1 VVVHQGD
8 PAEEFFLVT
17 SGHGRQF
24 VTTREGRKIL
34 VHWLTAGR
42 VIGGA
47 ALLSIPS
54 HYLATTELL
63 ADSCALAWDRKTMR
77 ELMICFPAL
86 VENSLS
92 IAVTEHLAWTVAAMV
107 SLSSDDA
114 RGRIA
119 HLLVNLA
126 CGIGSA
132 TSEGIELRI
141 TNEDIASAANVTPF
155 TASRVLGE
163 WQRAGVL
170 TKSRGRVLLRAPE
183 LLLDLN
189 LEDRSSH

>member
-1 VVVHQGD
+1 
-8 PAEEFFLVT
+8 
-17 SGHGRQF
+17 
-24 VTTREGRKIL
+24 
-34 VHWLTAGR
+34 
-42 VIGGA
+42 
-47 ALLSIPS
+47 
-54 HYLATTELL
+54 
-63 ADSCALAWDRKTMR
+63 MR

-86 VENSLS
+86 VGNSLS

-141 TNEDIASAANVTPF
+141 TNEDLASAANVTPF

-189 LEDRSSH
+189 LENRSSH